1 MIGGDEYYYF
11 LKVKQNKV
19 RTKIKV
25 GEACIHLFIK
35 HLVNESRQWI
45 TY

>member
-11 LKVKQNKV
+11 LNVKQNKV

-25 GEACIHLFIK
+25 GEACIHLFNI
-35 HLVNESRQWI
+35 
-45 TY
+45 